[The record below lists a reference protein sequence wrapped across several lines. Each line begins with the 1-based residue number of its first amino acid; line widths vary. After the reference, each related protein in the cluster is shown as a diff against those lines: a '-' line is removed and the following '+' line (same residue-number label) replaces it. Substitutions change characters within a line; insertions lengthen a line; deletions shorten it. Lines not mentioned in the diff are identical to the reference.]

1 VSFASF
7 FLTIPVERHLNTV
20 PLGTGSR
27 EMMQDYP
34 LHVLV

>member
-1 VSFASF
+1 
-7 FLTIPVERHLNTV
+7 LNPV

-34 LHVLV
+34 LHVLDATEGTQIEGRVLS